1 MKIRSITGKITIWY
15 TLFMIII
22 TACFFGVM
30 IYTGSTRASE
40 LAKTKLRDA
49 VRDASDEISASGSDF
64 IIDKDLEFYDDGVY
78 ISVYEL
84 DGTLVEGRRPIEIA
98 ELPELKD
105 RKLRSLDGDD
115 NEVWYL
121 YDSLFSVD
129 GRQIWVRG
137 IVRDFAQKS
146 TFAFMMR
153 LSFIGFPLLMLI
165 AALGGYIL
173 SKRSF
178 RPVREMTATAE
189 EISRDADLSRRIE
202 LGDGHDEIYQLGRT
216 FNSMFDRLERSFN
229 DEKQF
234 TSDASHELRTP
245 LAVMIS
251 QSEYALEDT
260 AYREKALQVINREAR
275 RMSGLVD
282 RLLTF
287 ARSDSG
293 RLVVEK
299 EDIDLSALCEDIAEQ
314 QICLAEE
321 KGVIVETDVQPGIH
335 VTGDETMLIR
345 MILNLIDNAMKYGV
359 AENGTGTVRLSL
371 RRQQCDGM
379 EMACCSVE
387 DNGPGISGEDM
398 EHIWERFFRVDRSRS
413 SEGYGLG
420 LSMVYTLSKVQGGKV
435 RAQSKPGEGSC
446 FTFMLPLRNEGAY
459 GGNNAAGQ

>member
-1 MKIRSITGKITIWY
+1 MKIKSITGKITIWY

-84 DGTLVEGRRPIEIA
+84 DGTLVEGRRPIEVA

-105 RKLRSLDGDD
+105 RQIRSLDGDD

-137 IVRDFAQKS
+137 IVKDFAQKS

-165 AALGGYIL
+165 AALGGYIM

-202 LGDGHDEIYQLGRT
+202 LDDGHDEIYQLGRT
-216 FNSMFDRLERSFN
+216 FNSMFDRLEKSFN

-245 LAVMIS
+245 LAVIIS
-251 QSEYALEDT
+251 QSDYALED
-260 AYREKALQVINREAR
+260 AGYREKALRVINGEAR

-293 RLVVEK
+293 RLTMEN

-314 QICLAEE
+314 QSYLAEE
-321 KGVIVETDVQPGIH
+321 RGVTVEADVQPGIH

-345 MILNLIDNAMKYGV
+345 IILNLTDNAMKYGV
-359 AENGTGTVRLSL
+359 AEDSTGTVRLSL
-371 RRQQCDGM
+371 NREQCDGA

-387 DNGPGISGEDM
+387 DSERGSLRRTWSTSGKGFSG
-398 EHIWERFFRVDRSRS
+398 RDRSRS

-420 LSMVYTLSKVQGGKV
+420 LSMVDALVKAHGGHV
-435 RAQSKPGEGSC
+435 RAQSVPGEGSC
-446 FTFMLPLRNEGAY
+446 FSFLLPLRSEDA
-459 GGNNAAGQ
+459 GGKNAAGR

>member
-1 MKIRSITGKITIWY
+1 MKIKSITGKITIWY
-15 TLFMIII
+15 TLFMIIR
-22 TACFFGVM
+22 TACIFGVM

-78 ISVYEL
+78 ISVYEM
-84 DGTLVEGRRPIEIA
+84 DGTLVEGRRPIEVA
-98 ELPELKD
+98 DLPELQD
-105 RKLRSLDGDD
+105 NKLRSLDGDD

-137 IVRDFAQKS
+137 IVKDFAQKS

-165 AALGGYIL
+165 AALGGYIM

-202 LGDGHDEIYQLGRT
+202 LDDGHDEIYQLGRT
-216 FNSMFDRLERSFN
+216 FNSMFDRLEKSFN

-245 LAVMIS
+245 LAVIIS
-251 QSEYALEDT
+251 QSDYALED
-260 AYREKALQVINREAR
+260 AGYREKALRVINGEAR

-293 RLVVEK
+293 RLTMEN

-314 QICLAEE
+314 QSYLAEE
-321 KGVIVETDVQPGIH
+321 RGVTVEADVQPGIH

-345 MILNLIDNAMKYGV
+345 IILNLTDNAMKYGV
-359 AENGTGTVRLSL
+359 AEDGTGTVRLSL
-371 RRQQCDGM
+371 NREQCNGA
-379 EMACCSVE
+379 EMVCCSVE
-387 DNGPGISGEDM
+387 DSGPGISQEDM
-398 EHIWERFFRVDRSRS
+398 EHIWERFFRADRSRS

-420 LSMVYTLSKVQGGKV
+420 LSMVDALVKAHGGHV
-435 RAQSKPGEGSC
+435 RAQSVPGEGSC
-446 FTFMLPLRNEGAY
+446 FSFLLPLRSEDA
-459 GGNNAAGQ
+459 GGKNAAGR